1 MAGKGPRPT
10 RRMGARA
17 ALTRLAERRLVFGG
31 EAAREKRDALDV
43 LAATPLARADD
54 VLHLH
59 ELLLFLRA
67 YPDDEAVLE
76 RAESLLQGF
85 EQRSDLERFRDR
97 LADSGIAGT
106 TIHYA
111 FFFYTARRLA
121 RRYPGRLHI
130 EWHELES
137 GSTIADR
144 MWLLMP
150 YTEELALAKLDLTA
164 EQQVRM
170 LKGPHQTGAEF
181 LFARFDAW
189 DVEPFTKEKLV
200 DDLVVPLRLEPGPE
214 TPSRTKARVPVRRVH
229 YQTGPLDLSRPDL
242 GKVLREPPDF
252 VREVR
257 GREAEALVEMSRDAM
272 VTRSRDLDA
281 FLHADAADVRR
292 IGWDDGL
299 ELVALGVVPERRML
313 LETLYGF
320 ITVKNGVPIGYVLA
334 TAWNASS
341 EIMYNVFEANRGAEA
356 ARIYGRILSAV
367 HHLLGS
373 TAFTVDPY
381 QLGHDNSEGLASGA
395 WWFYRKLGF
404 ESLDPEIR
412 RLERDERKR
421 MKTRPGHRSTPA
433 TLQALSAENM
443 YWFADGQRDDVIGLF
458 ELTNVSLGAARHLA
472 RRFGGD
478 CERGVATLVEEA
490 SELLDVRSQRG
501 WSAAERQA
509 FERWAPIVTALPG
522 VRRWG
527 LEARRALGAIV
538 RAKGGRRESE
548 FAVRLNR
555 HTQARRA
562 LVAFSQAD
570 HESDILEA

>member
-1 MAGKGPRPT
+1 MAGTGPLRGRGRSP
-10 RRMGARA
+10 RA
-17 ALTRLAERRLVFGG
+17 ALDRLAALRLVFGAD
-31 EAAREKRDALDV
+31 AADRKREALDV
-43 LAATPLARADD
+43 LASTALLRPDD
-54 VLHLH
+54 VVHLH
-59 ELLLFLRA
+59 ELLLFVRA
-67 YPDDEAVLE
+67 YPDDADILE
-76 RAESLLQGF
+76 RAESMLQAF
-85 EQRSDLERFRDR
+85 AQRRDLVRFRDR
-97 LADSGIAGT
+97 LVDSGIAGT
-106 TIHYA
+106 AIHYA
-111 FFFYTARRLA
+111 FFYYTARRLA

-130 EWHELES
+130 EWDELES
-137 GSTIADR
+137 DATIADR

-150 YTEELALAKLDLTA
+150 YAEELALAKLDLTA
-164 EQQVRM
+164 REQVTM
-170 LKGPHQTGAEF
+170 LKGAQETDAEF

-200 DDLVVPLRLEPGPE
+200 DDLVVPLRLESGPE

-229 YQTGPLDLSRPDL
+229 YQTEPLDLSRPDL
-242 GKVLREPPDF
+242 AQVLREPPDF
-252 VREVR
+252 VRDVR

-292 IGWDDGL
+292 IGWNDGL
-299 ELVALGVVPERRML
+299 ELVALGLVPERRML

-367 HHLLGS
+367 HQLLGS

-381 QLGHDNSEGLASGA
+381 QLGHDNSEGQASGA

-404 ESLDPEIR
+404 ESLDPEVQRVERAER
-412 RLERDERKR
+412 RR
-421 MKTRPGHRSTPA
+421 MKAKPGHRSTPA

-443 YWFADGQRDDVIGLF
+443 YWFADGRRDDVIGLF
-458 ELTNVSLGAARHLA
+458 DLTNVSVGAARHLA
-472 RRFGGD
+472 RRFGSD
-478 CERGVATLVEEA
+478 CERGLATLVEEA
-490 SELLDVRSQRG
+490 SALLGVHAFRG
-501 WSAAERQA
+501 WSAGERQA

-522 VRRWG
+522 IRRWS
-527 LEARRALGAIV
+527 LEARRELGAIV

-548 FAVRLNR
+548 FTLRLNR
-555 HTQARRA
+555 HAQARRA
-562 LVAFSQAD
+562 LLAFSEED
-570 HESDILEA
+570 HGG